1 MKKSILLFFIFVS
14 IFCFTNCDF
23 YSQPENPQEKPQ
35 NQQLGRTPDPVQ
47 VVKSYTKQS
56 CDWLIIMYVDGDND
70 LHDALYTDL
79 NEIEDALRK
88 HEEKSGEKPIVKVVA
103 LWDGYKITGSTIG
116 MPSTQILELGPDFNI
131 NVKKLCSNTK
141 DLTATAY
148 SQNNNWL
155 NYDPKTEIAEAN
167 MGDKNTLSN
176 FLKWVDKYYDADHKI
191 LQFANHGGGPR
202 SVTGTSLRRAL
213 CWDFSESSMKDV
225 FLKTKDVSTALT
237 EAGYGIYNQL
247 DMLIFDI
254 CLGASIEDSYQF
266 RNYAKYLVS
275 SANLVPSYGNDYTA
289 ILDHFTNTA
298 DAKTIGIG
306 IINDFKKFYTET
318 ITKYDPTWL
327 SYWENE
333 IAYWKDYI
341 KINNLS
347 QNPVDLAKFQ
357 YMGAMTLSLIDLSQI
372 ENVKDNIND
381 LAKYII
387 TNNKGINLN
396 FKPLI
401 DYKSYTE
408 INKLIYQ
415 GTFTWLHDI
424 GFFASNIY
432 SASEKTSDTH
442 KENLQQ
448 KSKAVIDALSNAII
462 FTWREGPSKK
472 QNGGVSPAIDDSKAD
487 NSLYYGEN
495 RPYGMTISGAEIS
508 GSYLNYVDGK
518 TPSFYQTDLDFG
530 KDTCWADFL
539 KLYF

>member
-1 MKKSILLFFIFVS
+1 MKKTILLFFICVS
-14 IFCFTNCDF
+14 IFFFTNCNF
-23 YSQPENPQEKPQ
+23 NNQPEKPQ
-35 NQQLGRTPDPVQ
+35 AEISNQHLGRTPDPVQ
-47 VVKSYTKQS
+47 VVKSYEKQS

-88 HEEKSGEKPIVKVVA
+88 YAEKTGEKPSVKVVA
-103 LWDGYKITGSTIG
+103 LWDGYKITGSNFGSTA
-116 MPSTQILELGPDFNI
+116 TQILELGPDFNI

-155 NYDPKTEIAEAN
+155 NYDPSTEIAEAN

-176 FLKWVDKYYDADHKI
+176 FLKWVDKYYDATHKI

-202 SVTGTSLRRAL
+202 SVTGVPLRRAL
-213 CWDFSESSMKDV
+213 CWDFSESSMQDV

-237 EAGYGIYNQL
+237 EAGYGTDNQL

-254 CLGASIEDSYQF
+254 CLGTSIEDSYQF
-266 RNYAKYLVS
+266 RNYAKYLLS

-289 ILDHFTNTA
+289 ILDHFTKTA
-298 DAKTIGIG
+298 DAKDIGIG
-306 IINDFKKFYTET
+306 VVNDFKTFYTET
-318 ITKYDPTWL
+318 IIKYDKTWL
-327 SYWENE
+327 SHWEHE

-341 KINNLS
+341 KKNNLS
-347 QNPVDLAKFQ
+347 LNPVDLAKFQ
-357 YMGAMTLSLIDLSQI
+357 YTGAITLSLIDLSQI
-372 ENVKDNIND
+372 ENLSKNIDD
-381 LAKYII
+381 LAGYII
-387 TNNKGINLN
+387 ENNKEINLN

-401 DYKSYTE
+401 DYKSYTKK
-408 INKLIYQ
+408 NKLIYQ

-424 GFFASNIY
+424 GFFASNIQ
-432 SASEKTSDTH
+432 SSSEGTSDIH
-442 KENLQQ
+442 KVNLKQ
-448 KSKAVIDALSNAII
+448 KSKAVIDALSDTII
-462 FTWREGPSKK
+462 FTWREGPSIE
-472 QNGGVSPAIDDSKAD
+472 QNGGVSPAIDGSNAD